1 MSIIPKIKVGMPK
14 QRDKH
19 NLSFDCSTTA
29 NIGTIQPTMC
39 REMVPNET
47 FKVKVSSM
55 VRLAPMPLPTFGRM
69 SLRHYHCFVPYKDIY
84 EPFDCLLSGQPY
96 TTSNNNTFVPTGVP
110 TFTLQGLIPFIM
122 AYSDLSI
129 TEEDLNTPFGVSSDA
144 TTLEEINAELA
155 QKSAHILAAINAV
168 TFGHSSSTIQTYAQI
183 EERRYNVVRNSA
195 YSYAAFSYG
204 KGSPRED
211 DFGVVYLG
219 NGVHAEL
226 GMDVPLTSTLS
237 IETTTASGGHCY
249 FNEGQTAIKP
259 EGADLIT
266 LVTYTLNG
274 QTYKKHVLFK
284 FKPALKR
291 LRQILI
297 GLGYGFT
304 PYSAVPMNFFKLI
317 AYYKAWFELFRPKR
331 EMSWQNT
338 RCYRLLMICNQLN
351 GGDVTSNQIVAAPTS
366 TSIRYFFVEFMKELV
381 KDCYYYLPM
390 DYFSMSVLRPQNN
403 NSQSQYALTTVL
415 GGASNSSNEEAMI
428 SQIQVNSSQN
438 SPSLSTPSM
447 IMDDNA
453 TNPLVMKMAF
463 RLLTFANKNTVIGR
477 SIRSYLQAHFGVSGD
492 IEHDSSEVVRIGS
505 QKTSIQINDVMANSA
520 SQVGDSVTQL
530 GDYGGR
536 GIGYNEGETFDFTA
550 KKFGC
555 WLTLTVIVP
564 ESGYYQGYLLENRHF
579 NRFQW
584 FTPEFDAL
592 GYQVLERGEIMNSY
606 NCDAIGA
613 NSDPW
618 NPSIDYKPTKA
629 FGFVPRYSEY
639 KVGRN
644 IVNGDFSLAG
654 RLDMAPYTLDRRISE
669 GVYVDKVVNGLI
681 ARGIGKPSF
690 VPSTVY
696 DNFRRID
703 PSDHLGQY
711 NRIFYNTS
719 NAEDHFYIHSVF
731 DVKAIAPFKSLSNS
745 FDAEQQGENS
755 MNVTHA

>member
-1 MSIIPKIKVGMPK
+1 MPK

-69 SLRHYHCFVPYKDIY
+69 SLRHYHCFVPYSDIY

-96 TTSNNNTFVPTGVP
+96 TTSNNLSYVPTGVP

-122 AYSDLSI
+122 AYSDISI
-129 TEEDLNTPFGVSSDA
+129 TEEDLDTPFGVSSDA
-144 TTLEEINAELA
+144 VTNEQINAELSS
-155 QKSAHILAAINAV
+155 KSAHIIAALNSA
-168 TFGHSSSTIQTYAQI
+168 TFGHPMGTIQNNTDQSMLN
-183 EERRYNVVRNSA
+183 EVVKGANGNSTDIT
-195 YSYAAFSYG
+195 YAAFPYG
-204 KGSPRED
+204 RGSANED
-211 DFGVVYLG
+211 DYGIALLG
-219 NGVHAEL
+219 NGVVASITGNEN
-226 GMDVPLTSTLS
+226 VTLQL
-237 IETTTASGGHCY
+237 ETTLASGGRCY
-249 FNEGQTAIKP
+249 TGGPEAITP

-274 QTYKKHVLFK
+274 ETYRKHLLFK
-284 FKPALKR
+284 FKPVLKR
-291 LRQILI
+291 LRQVLI

-304 PYSAVPMNFFKLI
+304 PYSTVPMNFFKLI

-331 EMSWQNT
+331 ELSWQST
-338 RCYRLLMICNQLN
+338 KCYRFLMICNQLN
-351 GGDVTSNQIVAAPTS
+351 GVDVSSTAIVDDRVPGS
-366 TSIRYFFVEFMKELV
+366 KQQRIRIHFINFLKDFVKE
-381 KDCYYYLPM
+381 CYYYLPM

-403 NSQSQYALTTVL
+403 NSESQYHLDTVL
-415 GGASNSSNEEAMI
+415 GNMTSSDSKPQGGSVFVNYGINRPSQSSVTSLNIDSGASN
-428 SQIQVNSSQN
+428 
-438 SPSLSTPSM
+438 
-447 IMDDNA
+447 
-453 TNPLVMKMAF
+453 PLVLKMAF

-477 SIRSYLQAHFGVSGD
+477 SIRQYLQAHFGVSGD

-505 QKTSIQINDVMANSA
+505 QKTAIQISDVMSNS
-520 SQVGDSVTQL
+520 STQVGDTVTQL

-536 GIGYNEGETFDFTA
+536 GIGYNEGETFDYTA

-555 WLTLTVIVP
+555 WLTLTVVVP
-564 ESGYYQGYLLENRHF
+564 ESGYYQGYLLENCHF

-606 NCDAIGA
+606 NCDSNNASSSA
-613 NSDPW
+613 W
-618 NPSIDYKPTKA
+618 NPSLDYKPNKA

-644 IVNGDFSLAG
+644 IVNGDFSIPG
-654 RLDMAPYTLDRRISE
+654 RLDMAAYTLDRRISE
-669 GVYVDKVVNGLI
+669 GMFNQKIMNGRVGRTI
-681 ARGIGKPSF
+681 VKPTF

-703 PSDHLGQY
+703 SSDHLGQY

-719 NAEDHFYIHSVF
+719 NQEDHFYIHSVF

-745 FDAEQQGENS
+745 FDAEQQGESS
-755 MNVTHA
+755 MNVTHS